1 MWVYRQPAFPQRPF
15 YRRSGHRQT
24 NFKKI
29 TSHELL
35 YLHKFATSK
44 TLPIARGGAERCEK
58 KGSLGGIG
66 HGPGPRELETKL
78 GRVRG
83 RPGVSRRRGRARD
96 GDVPQLSDGTARGWT
111 GS

>member
-35 YLHKFATSK
+35 YCISLQRQKRSQSPVAG
-44 TLPIARGGAERCEK
+44 LRG
-58 KGSLGGIG
+58 
-66 HGPGPRELETKL
+66 
-78 GRVRG
+78 V
-83 RPGVSRRRGRARD
+83 RRRGAWA
-96 GDVPQLSDGTARGWT
+96 GSAT
-111 GS
+111 GQGQES

>member
-44 TLPIARGGAERCEK
+44 TLPIARGGAE
-58 KGSLGGIG
+58 
-66 HGPGPRELETKL
+66 
-78 GRVRG
+78 V
-83 RPGVSRRRGRARD
+83 
-96 GDVPQLSDGTARGWT
+96 
-111 GS
+111 